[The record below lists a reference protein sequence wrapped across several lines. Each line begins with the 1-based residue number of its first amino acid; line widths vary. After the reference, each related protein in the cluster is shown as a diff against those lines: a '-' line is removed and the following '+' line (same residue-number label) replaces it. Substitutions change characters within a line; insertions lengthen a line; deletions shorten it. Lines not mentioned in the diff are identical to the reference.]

1 MARSPG
7 ARVAAAGQCS
17 DQYCEGSARG
27 RRDAGGGSEVAP
39 SVPRDWSGGAHAGA
53 GVVAA
58 GRGGTATR
66 SHGRSASSSSGMIT
80 AIPAPFTVWRGILE
94 EMVLAITLAAK
105 VCCGVPA
112 GAAADTAAHNGV
124 VAGDVSRLRRWLR
137 RGLRLRRSDRGQLA
151 RRPAPRRGGGE
162 RAAVRLSYRCFKRA
176 CAAQRRPPEQASGPP
191 CALSTKLLMHGAL

>member
-66 SHGRSASSSSGMIT
+66 SHGRSASSSSGMFT

-112 GAAADTAAHNGV
+112 GAAADTAARHGV
-124 VAGDVSRLRRWLR
+124 VAGDVSRMRRWLR
-137 RGLRLRRSDRGQLA
+137 RGLRLRRSDREWLA
-151 RRPAPRRGGGE
+151 RRPAPHRGGGE
-162 RAAVRLSYRCFKRA
+162 RAAVRLSYRCFKLARVQRSRRRRRA
-176 CAAQRRPPEQASGPP
+176 TAGRRALQAQS
-191 CALSTKLLMHGAL
+191 C